1 MFVCPIGGTLL
12 PPCCLLSV
20 SPSFL
25 KRGVFGQK
33 VSGRFFNTYVYI
45 YIYILLSPVCIFIT
59 KFYIAVDPLVSA
71 QRCLAHPELL
81 FLSNQ
86 YCGIA
91 WQTASL
97 SFKASPPLSWN
108 SFIKRAASP
117 GEKSH
122 KSRWNSAFF
131 LSYHCVTKCSRYS
144 FFCVKVVFFLSSLF
158 FCSLLIFHDSA
169 AKPSAFLFALS
180 WLRSSL
186 SNALI
191 FSLGFWGIFCLHNHQ
206 WFASIFI
213 ACASPPAVTAL
224 TAYRKGKGKKTE
236 KVWHFPLRETVCVL
250 GI

>member
-1 MFVCPIGGTLL
+1 MALSSL
-12 PPCCLLSV
+12 PAVSCQPAPLSWNEACLARKFQV
-20 SPSFL
+20 VFL
-25 KRGVFGQK
+25 
-33 VSGRFFNTYVYI
+33 NI
-45 YIYILLSPVCIFIT
+45 YTLLSPVCIFIT

-71 QRCLAHPELL
+71 QRCLDHPELL

-86 YCGIA
+86 YCSIA

-122 KSRWNSAFF
+122 KSRWNLAFFF

-144 FFCVKVVFFLSSLF
+144 CFCVKVVVFFLSSLF
-158 FCSLLIFHDSA
+158 FCSLLIFHDCV

-191 FSLGFWGIFCLHNHQ
+191 FFLGFWGIFCLHNHQ

-213 ACASPPAVTAL
+213 ACASPPAVTAP
-224 TAYRKGKGKKTE
+224 TAYGKGKGKKQKKFGTFH
-236 KVWHFPLRETVCVL
+236 WGRQFAF
-250 GI
+250 

>member
-1 MFVCPIGGTLL
+1 MALSSL
-12 PPCCLLSV
+12 PAVSCQPAPLSWNEACLARKFQV
-20 SPSFL
+20 
-25 KRGVFGQK
+25 V
-33 VSGRFFNTYVYI
+33 FFNI
-45 YIYILLSPVCIFIT
+45 YTLLSPVCIFIT

-71 QRCLAHPELL
+71 QRCLDHPELL

-86 YCGIA
+86 YCSIA

-122 KSRWNSAFF
+122 KSRWNLAFFF
-131 LSYHCVTKCSRYS
+131 LSIVSLCHQVQQIFLFLCKSCY
-144 FFCVKVVFFLSSLF
+144 FFLSSLF
-158 FCSLLIFHDSA
+158 FCSLLIFHDCV

-191 FSLGFWGIFCLHNHQ
+191 FFLVFEAS
-206 WFASIFI
+206 FACIITNGLLAFS
-213 ACASPPAVTAL
+213 
-224 TAYRKGKGKKTE
+224 
-236 KVWHFPLRETVCVL
+236 
-250 GI
+250 

>member
-1 MFVCPIGGTLL
+1 M
-12 PPCCLLSV
+12 
-20 SPSFL
+20 
-25 KRGVFGQK
+25 
-33 VSGRFFNTYVYI
+33 
-45 YIYILLSPVCIFIT
+45 CIFIT
-59 KFYIAVDPLVSA
+59 KFYVAVDPLVSA

-86 YCGIA
+86 YCSIA

-122 KSRWNSAFF
+122 KSRWNLAFF
-131 LSYHCVTKCSRYS
+131 
-144 FFCVKVVFFLSSLF
+144 FFIVSLCHQVQQIFLFLCKGCFFFFLSSLF
-158 FCSLLIFHDSA
+158 FCSLLIFHDCV

-180 WLRSSL
+180 WRRSSL

-191 FSLGFWGIFCLHNHQ
+191 FFLVFWGIFCLHNHQ

-213 ACASPPAVTAL
+213 ACASPPAVTAP
-224 TAYRKGKGKKTE
+224 TAYGKGKGKKQKKFGTFH
-236 KVWHFPLRETVCVL
+236 WGRQFAF
-250 GI
+250 

>member
-1 MFVCPIGGTLL
+1 M
-12 PPCCLLSV
+12 
-20 SPSFL
+20 
-25 KRGVFGQK
+25 
-33 VSGRFFNTYVYI
+33 
-45 YIYILLSPVCIFIT
+45 CIFIT

-86 YCGIA
+86 YCSIA

-131 LSYHCVTKCSRYS
+131 LSCHCVTKCSRYS
-144 FFCVKVVFFLSSLF
+144 CFCVKVVFFFFFLAFSFAHFSFFMTLF
-158 FCSLLIFHDSA
+158 

-191 FSLGFWGIFCLHNHQ
+191 FFS
-206 WFASIFI
+206 WFLRHLL
-213 ACASPPAVTAL
+213 PA
-224 TAYRKGKGKKTE
+224 
-236 KVWHFPLRETVCVL
+236 
-250 GI
+250 

>member
-1 MFVCPIGGTLL
+1 MRRVWPE
-12 PPCCLLSV
+12 
-20 SPSFL
+20 SF
-25 KRGVFGQK
+25 RSF
-33 VSGRFFNTYVYI
+33 FFNI
-45 YIYILLSPVCIFIT
+45 YTLLSPVCIFIT

-71 QRCLAHPELL
+71 QRCLDHPELL

-86 YCGIA
+86 YCSIA

-122 KSRWNSAFF
+122 KSRWNLAFFF

-144 FFCVKVVFFLSSLF
+144 CFCVKVVIFFLSSLF
-158 FCSLLIFHDSA
+158 FCSLLIFHDCV

-191 FSLGFWGIFCLHNHQ
+191 FFLVFEAS
-206 WFASIFI
+206 FACIITNGLLAFS
-213 ACASPPAVTAL
+213 
-224 TAYRKGKGKKTE
+224 
-236 KVWHFPLRETVCVL
+236 
-250 GI
+250 